1 MKTIFPPPPAR
12 STCTGALCSASSPN
26 RPHVQNKSLWP
37 GRFNSPSSALPCSSS
52 GNNFN
57 GVQVLNKLGK
67 YEIRRELGRGAMGI
81 VYEGFDP
88 FIERTVAIKTIQ
100 KSMLDKSEA
109 REILSRFRR
118 EAQAAGRLT
127 HPNIVSVYEYGE
139 DGDVAY
145 IAMEFIVGIELKEH
159 FDKTVR
165 FKINDSTK
173 IMTQLLDALEYS
185 HSRGV
190 VHRDI
195 KPSNILI
202 TKDGQVKIA
211 DFGIA
216 KIESSDLTQ
225 VGTVLGTP
233 SYMSPEQFMGLAVD
247 HRSDIY
253 SAGVI
258 LYQFLTGERP
268 FTGSNM
274 TIIMHKV
281 LNQLPA
287 PPRAL
292 NPDLPEALQKVVEKA
307 IAKRPEDRFQTA
319 AEFMK
324 ALKLAAEES
333 PARAAQ
339 ASPSDATIT
348 ISNPARDKQKNG
360 AGQSSFTDFSP
371 VDFEERLKESQRE
384 ADRKSGNVVVEKKP
398 DDSSWDIKL
407 EFDQFVPSKET
418 EAKTAAPIPVK
429 LPDFQAGSQSGLLA
443 GLAQEAKERLDSRQ
457 TTLQASQAKARR
469 VDDALNRIV
478 KFFHPFIKHVND
490 VEPAINRTYRYD
502 ARTIY
507 SNLKWRG
514 AVVESRKQSISE
526 SALMDYVVFSV
537 NLFAPEPVLLKR
549 PWGPIETLKKE
560 LHHLRLRVV
569 DDAETGNKKPKQ
581 EWLETQLAADFP
593 MQIRFQGNYTETS
606 INVMSRN
613 VGAFG
618 VTAYKL
624 EPDDVTP
631 AFLDDLGLFLLGRSD
646 KLPMQLRS
654 DSSK

>member
-1 MKTIFPPPPAR
+1 M
-12 STCTGALCSASSPN
+12 
-26 RPHVQNKSLWP
+26 
-37 GRFNSPSSALPCSSS
+37 
-52 GNNFN
+52 
-57 GVQVLNKLGK
+57 LNKLGK

-100 KSMLDKSEA
+100 KSMIDKSEA
-109 REILSRFRR
+109 QEILSRFRR

-139 DGDVAY
+139 DGDVAF
-145 IAMEFIVGIELKEH
+145 IAMEYIVGIELKER
-159 FDKTVR
+159 FDKT
-165 FKINDSTK
+165 FKFQINDSVK

-216 KIESSDLTQ
+216 KIESSELTQ

-281 LNQLPA
+281 LNQ
-287 PPRAL
+287 PPVSPRTL
-292 NPDLPEALQKVVEKA
+292 NPDLSEALQKVVEKA

-324 ALKLAAEES
+324 ALQVAAES
-333 PARAAQ
+333 SVSVAKM
-339 ASPSDATIT
+339 SSSDATINVSST
-348 ISNPARDKQKNG
+348 AQNIQNNG
-360 AGQSSFTDFSP
+360 IEQSILTDFNAE
-371 VDFEERLKESQRE
+371 DIEERLKKSKLE
-384 ADRKSGNVVVEKKP
+384 AKRKSGTVENEKQS
-398 DDSSWDIKL
+398 DNSLWDFKL
-407 EFDQFVPSKET
+407 EFDQNIPPKEAGT
-418 EAKTAAPIPVK
+418 KTAATSPAPIPVM
-429 LPDFQAGSQSGLLA
+429 LPDFQASASQSGLLA
-443 GLAQEAKERLDSRQ
+443 GLAQEAKVRLDSKQ
-457 TTLQASQAKARR
+457 VTLQESQAKAKR

-478 KFFHPFIKHVND
+478 KFFLPFIKHVND
-490 VEPAINRTYRYD
+490 VEPPINRTYRFD

-526 SALMDYVVFSV
+526 SALMDYIVFSV

-560 LHHLRLRVV
+560 LHHLRLRVI
-569 DDAETGNKKPKQ
+569 DDMETANKKPKH
-581 EWLETQLAADFP
+581 EWLEAQLAADFP
-593 MQIRFQGNYTETS
+593 VQIKFQGNYADS
-606 INVMSRN
+606 NISVMCRN
-613 VGAFG
+613 LGAFG
-618 VTAYKL
+618 VSSYRL
-624 EPDDVTP
+624 EPDEATP

-646 KLPMQLRS
+646 KLPVQLRGV
-654 DSSK
+654 

>member
-1 MKTIFPPPPAR
+1 M
-12 STCTGALCSASSPN
+12 
-26 RPHVQNKSLWP
+26 
-37 GRFNSPSSALPCSSS
+37 
-52 GNNFN
+52 
-57 GVQVLNKLGK
+57 LNKLGK
-67 YEIRRELGRGAMGI
+67 YEIKRELGRGAMGI

-100 KSMLDKSEA
+100 KSMIDKSEA
-109 REILSRFRR
+109 QEILSRFRR

-139 DGDVAY
+139 DGDVAF

-165 FKINDSTK
+165 FKISDSAK

-281 LNQLPA
+281 LNQPPV
-287 PPRAL
+287 PPRTL

-324 ALKLAAEES
+324 ALKLAVES
-333 PARAAQ
+333 PAPAAQ
-339 ASPSDATIT
+339 VSSSDATIT
-348 ISNPARDKQKNG
+348 MSNTAQNKQKNG
-360 AGQSSFTDFSP
+360 MGQSSLTDFSP
-371 VDFEERLKESQRE
+371 MDFEERLKESQRE
-384 ADRKSGNVVVEKKP
+384 ADRKSGNVVVEKQP

-407 EFDQFVPSKET
+407 EFDQFVPSKTET
-418 EAKTAAPIPVK
+418 KTAAATPAPIPVM

-443 GLAQEAKERLDSRQ
+443 GLAQEAKVRLDSRQ
-457 TTLQASQAKARR
+457 TTLQESQAKARR

-478 KFFHPFIKHVND
+478 KFFYPFIKHVND
-490 VEPAINRTYRYD
+490 VEPMINRTYRYD

-569 DDAETGNKKPKQ
+569 EDAETDNKKPKQ

-593 MQIRFQGNYTETS
+593 VQIRFQGNYTETS
-606 INVMSRN
+606 INVMCRN

-654 DSSK
+654 ESSK

>member
-1 MKTIFPPPPAR
+1 
-12 STCTGALCSASSPN
+12 
-26 RPHVQNKSLWP
+26 
-37 GRFNSPSSALPCSSS
+37 
-52 GNNFN
+52 
-57 GVQVLNKLGK
+57 
-67 YEIRRELGRGAMGI
+67 MGI

-100 KSMLDKSEA
+100 KSMIDKSDA
-109 REILSRFRR
+109 QEILSRFRR

-139 DGDVAY
+139 DGDVAF
-145 IAMEFIVGIELKEH
+145 IAMEFVVGIELKDH

-165 FKINDSTK
+165 FKINDSAK

-216 KIESSDLTQ
+216 KIESSELTQ

-281 LNQLPA
+281 LNQPPV
-287 PPRAL
+287 PPRTL

-324 ALKLAAEES
+324 ALKLAAES
-333 PARAAQ
+333 PASAALV
-339 ASPSDATIT
+339 SSSDATIT
-348 ISNPARDKQKNG
+348 ISNPAQNKQKNG
-360 AGQSSFTDFSP
+360 MGQSSLTDFSS
-371 VDFEERLKESQRE
+371 VDFEERLKKSQRE
-384 ADRKSGNVVVEKKP
+384 ADRKSGNIVTEKQP
-398 DDSSWDIKL
+398 DNSSWDIKL
-407 EFDQFVPSKET
+407 EFDQFIPPKGSGTKAAAT
-418 EAKTAAPIPVK
+418 IPAPIPAM
-429 LPDFQAGSQSGLLA
+429 LPDFQAGSTQSGLLA

-457 TTLQASQAKARR
+457 TTLQESQAKARR
-469 VDDALNRIV
+469 VDHALNRIV

-490 VEPAINRTYRYD
+490 VEPMINRIYRYD

-507 SNLKWRG
+507 SSLKWRG
-514 AVVESRKQSISE
+514 AVIESRKQSISE

-560 LHHLRLRVV
+560 LHHLRLRVI
-569 DDAETGNKKPKQ
+569 DDMETANKKPKQ
-581 EWLETQLAADFP
+581 EWLEAQLAADFP
-593 MQIRFQGNYTETS
+593 VQIRFQGNYTETS
-606 INVMSRN
+606 INVMCRN

-631 AFLDDLGLFLLGRSD
+631 EFLDNLGLFLLGRSD

-654 DSSK
+654 DF